1 MDEVFTRAR
10 LLDPAAPELE
20 TQGLTTTLLRS
31 EVEEAREAGDEAEL
45 VLDVARPGGESKTVR
60 VSWRQ
65 EDLDVLL
72 RRAAG
77 DEVTLTFDRRELEQA
92 FDADVEAHG
101 MREKAAIL
109 TVALAGASAF
119 TGSASA
125 MLAEDAGVGG
135 GAPVAA
141 ASGSWQSD
149 AASSGLTGAPSEAAA
164 ATSSW
169 QSDAASSGL
178 TGAPAAGNWQTDA
191 ASTGTPSAPIGEPS
205 GGEGI
210 TAPSPAQTGALAGFA
225 LLITGAAFVIR
236 GQRRRERPA

>member
-10 LLDPAAPELE
+10 LLDPVAPENE
-20 TQGLTTTLLRS
+20 TQGLTTTLPRS
-31 EVEEAREAGDEAEL
+31 EVEEAREAGDDAEL

-65 EDLDVLL
+65 EDLDEIL

-125 MLAEDAGVGG
+125 ILAEDAGFGG

-141 ASGSWQSD
+141 
-149 AASSGLTGAPSEAAA
+149 SSG
-164 ATSSW
+164 SW